1 MSSASLIGKKHGEPL
16 RRPKFRCI
24 SREVW
29 VDHGFSS
36 LGHHGLLIVCR
47 GKWQRF
53 VVAKL
58 LYKVGSAWPSL
69 ECSASCERLI
79 DHPAK

>member
-1 MSSASLIGKKHGEPL
+1 MESLCVGPNLGA
-16 RRPKFRCI
+16 F

-29 VDHGFSS
+29 VDHKFSS

-47 GKWQRF
+47 GRWQRF

-58 LYKVGSAWPSL
+58 LYKVGSAWLSP
-69 ECSASCERLI
+69 ECAASCERLT
-79 DHPAK
+79 DRPPR